1 MAYEINYKDER
12 FQDVEADKK
21 AAISDLEKT
30 YSGMINE
37 SDGFYKAQIDASKEW
52 EKKQT
57 QLQNEKTDF
66 AIEKIEQQKAQE
78 KKDYTKEQSGAYVDW
93 QKQSNEFGAEAEA
106 RAAQGM
112 ANTGFSESSQV
123 SMYNTYQNRV
133 ATAREAYSRAVLD
146 FNNAITEA
154 RLQNNSA
161 LAEIA
166 FNSQKERLELALQ
179 GFQYKNTLVLD
190 KANKKTE
197 LEQMYHER
205 WQDVLNQINTEN
217 SLAEQIRQFN
227 ESLAL
232 DKAQFAEQQRQF
244 NYENKLGEFAE
255 TGSSSGSSSGS
266 GTISKRTAQ
275 ANLSNK
281 DRKEQEE
288 KAQLNSG
295 SGDMPSDTKKSIL
308 ALGQGPISEKNLASQ
323 VNSGKVTMSTST
335 KTGNTIFSYSGLKKY
350 Q

>member
-1 MAYEINYKDER
+1 
-12 FQDVEADKK
+12 
-21 AAISDLEKT
+21 
-30 YSGMINE
+30 
-37 SDGFYKAQIDASKEW
+37 
-52 EKKQT
+52 
-57 QLQNEKTDF
+57 
-66 AIEKIEQQKAQE
+66 
-78 KKDYTKEQSGAYVDW
+78 
-93 QKQSNEFGAEAEA
+93 
-106 RAAQGM
+106 M

-123 SMYNTYQNRV
+123 SMYNTYQNRF
-133 ATAREAYSRAVLD
+133 ATAREAYSKTVLD

-166 FNSQKERLELALQ
+166 FNAQKERLELALQ

-190 KANKKTE
+190 KASKKTE

-205 WQDVLNQINTEN
+205 WQDVLQQINTEN

-232 DKAQFAEQQRQF
+232 DEAQLEETKRQF

-288 KAQLNSG
+288 KARLNSG

-323 VNSGKVTMSTST
+323 VNSGKVTMSTSK
-335 KTGNTIFSYSGLKKY
+335 KTGNTLFSYSGLKKY